1 MNRGL
6 PGICPFYCSP
16 PSRGL
21 TGISYCTR
29 FTPVFKNIFLHL
41 FFQFLNSFHHK
52 SKNLCPPRRKLDL
65 PARKIRIRV
74 MVAPC
79 ANELYILRGCILLY
93 NKPISWRFK
102 RLLDFGHS
110 NPAIELH
117 WLSSWLSSGK
127 LLDTFEIYFLTTKS
141 LRTQRFESHHLIKS
155 YLYSLRLRGWTCL
168 IA

>member
-1 MNRGL
+1 M
-6 PGICPFYCSP
+6 PGICHFHFYP
-16 PSRGL
+16 PYGGL
-21 TGISYCTR
+21 TGISYCTK
-29 FTPVFKNIFLHL
+29 FTPVFENIILHRFLH
-41 FFQFLNSFHHK
+41 FLNSFHYE
-52 SKNLCPPRRKLDL
+52 SKNCVPPPLRKLDL